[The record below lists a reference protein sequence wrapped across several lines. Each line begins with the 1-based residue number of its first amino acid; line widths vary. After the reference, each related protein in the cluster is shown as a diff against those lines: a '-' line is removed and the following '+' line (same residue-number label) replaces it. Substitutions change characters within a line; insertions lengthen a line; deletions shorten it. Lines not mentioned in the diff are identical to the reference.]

1 MTSKRA
7 LEELVDEL
15 VLEIGFKVSDNNFT
29 KNLINYLNSK
39 RQLGSKNLNG
49 GISLVSEEMFTAT
62 QNRYNEDFQ
71 NYYGAIK

>member
-15 VLEIGFKVSDNNFT
+15 ALEIGFKVSDNNFT

-39 RQLGSKNLNG
+39 RQLGSDNLNG
-49 GISLVSEEMFTAT
+49 GISLVSEEMFKAT
-62 QNRYNEDFQ
+62 QNRNNEDFQ
-71 NYYGAIK
+71 NYYSAIE

>member
-49 GISLVSEEMFTAT
+49 GISLVSEEMFKAT
-62 QNRYNEDFQ
+62 QNRNSEDFQ
-71 NYYGAIK
+71 NYYDAIE

>member
-49 GISLVSEEMFTAT
+49 GISLVSEEMFKAT
-62 QNRYNEDFQ
+62 QNRNNEDFQ

>member
-1 MTSKRA
+1 MASKRA

-39 RQLGSKNLNG
+39 RQLGSDNLNG
-49 GISLVSEEMFTAT
+49 GISLVSEEIFEAT
-62 QNRYNEDFQ
+62 QNRNNEDFQ